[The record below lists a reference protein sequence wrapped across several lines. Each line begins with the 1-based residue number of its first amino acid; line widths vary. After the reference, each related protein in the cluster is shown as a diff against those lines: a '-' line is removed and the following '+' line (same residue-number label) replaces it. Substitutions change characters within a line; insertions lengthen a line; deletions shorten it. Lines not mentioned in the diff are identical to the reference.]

1 VPAASALE
9 AVGNDVVSF
18 NALSLDEQGHPVPVM
33 HSDDGFALLF
43 DTPPPDRLE
52 RAVAT
57 LTRPFPSGLSTPIGM
72 LVANPVFAGPEVQA
86 RFSNGAYHGTV
97 VWSWQQALM
106 VAGLDR
112 QLARADLSAGLR
124 ARLASA
130 RAQLW
135 SAIDAAG
142 QLRSS
147 ELWSWSF
154 ADGRYR
160 PEPFGIRSADAD
172 ESNAAQLW
180 STVFLA
186 LPKNATGTYSPS
198 ARPR

>member
-1 VPAASALE
+1 
-9 AVGNDVVSF
+9 
-18 NALSLDEQGHPVPVM
+18 
-33 HSDDGFALLF
+33 
-43 DTPPPDRLE
+43 
-52 RAVAT
+52 
-57 LTRPFPSGLSTPIGM
+57 
-72 LVANPVFAGPEVQA
+72 
-86 RFSNGAYHGTV
+86 
-97 VWSWQQALM
+97 M

-130 RAQLW
+130 RTQLW

-142 QLRSS
+142 ELRSS
-147 ELWSWSF
+147 SS
-154 ADGRYR
+154 GRGR
-160 PEPFGIRSADAD
+160 SPTAATARSPSNPRSADAD